1 MPRPSKNKRI
11 GKLPLHTVFTAQGAE
26 KASGAL
32 GLLLEEYET
41 LRLIDYLGY
50 TQEACAQRMQVGR
63 ATVQALYTSARKKT
77 ARFLVEG
84 TTLCIQGGNY
94 ELCQENMDLWKG
106 ESLMKLAVTYENG
119 EIFQHFGHT
128 EQFKIYEI
136 EEGKILSSQ
145 VVDTKGSGH
154 GALAGFL
161 QDLGVQVLI
170 CGGIGGGARN
180 ALAEV
185 GISLYPGASGDAD
198 SQVASFLAGALAYD
212 PDTVCSH
219 HSHEHGESCG
229 GHGQEGGGCGSHG
242 AGHSCGQGGCGH

>member
-11 GKLPLHTVFTAQGAE
+11 GKLPLHTVFTAHGAE

-119 EIFQHFGHT
+119 EIFIGYCKLH
-128 EQFKIYEI
+128 
-136 EEGKILSSQ
+136 
-145 VVDTKGSGH
+145 KG
-154 GALAGFL
+154 FTF
-161 QDLGVQVLI
+161 
-170 CGGIGGGARN
+170 
-180 ALAEV
+180 
-185 GISLYPGASGDAD
+185 P
-198 SQVASFLAGALAYD
+198 
-212 PDTVCSH
+212 
-219 HSHEHGESCG
+219 
-229 GHGQEGGGCGSHG
+229 
-242 AGHSCGQGGCGH
+242 